1 MKTAITIGRS
11 SSCDI
16 ILPDTNMKISREH
29 ARISISGGRY
39 VFENLGRHGSYM
51 NGCMMGNERV
61 VIAPGTPILLANME
75 PLPWNEIYRLLP
87 LKGVVVERPAE
98 RETYAPQIPGSLH
111 VNVQE
116 NGLYQPVVEEKK
128 SNGMGITGF
137 VLSLVAI
144 ILFWVPALNVVLFL
158 LGLIFSIIGIVRKP
172 KGFAIAGLI
181 ISGVNAILTT
191 SFYIGFFN
199 AMSSSY
205 YYYY

>member
-144 ILFWVPALNVVLFL
+144 VVLVL
-158 LGLIFSIIGIVRKP
+158 CVSLSRNIPASSCQTRSAFSPMRPVRQCV
-172 KGFAIAGLI
+172 ICRCAGRRL
-181 ISGVNAILTT
+181 
-191 SFYIGFFN
+191 
-199 AMSSSY
+199 
-205 YYYY
+205 

>member
-1 MKTAITIGRS
+1 MKTVITIGRS

-16 ILPDTNMKISREH
+16 ILPDTTMKISREH

-39 VFENLGRHGSYM
+39 VFENIGRHGSYM

-61 VIAPGTPILLANME
+61 VVAPGTPILLANMV

-98 RETYAPQIPGSLH
+98 RETYAPQIPDPSQM
-111 VNVQE
+111 NVPG
-116 NGLYQPVVEEKK
+116 NQPVVEEKK
-128 SNGMGITGF
+128 SNGMGIAGF

-144 ILFWVPALNVVLFL
+144 ILFWVPALNVVLFI

-191 SFYIGFFN
+191 SFYIGFFD

-205 YYYY
+205 YYY

>member
-98 RETYAPQIPGSLH
+98 RETYAPQIPVPSQM
-111 VNVQE
+111 NVLG
-116 NGLYQPVVEEKK
+116 NQPVVEEKK

-144 ILFWVPALNVVLFL
+144 ILFWVPGLNVVLFL

-191 SFYIGFFN
+191 SFYIEFFN